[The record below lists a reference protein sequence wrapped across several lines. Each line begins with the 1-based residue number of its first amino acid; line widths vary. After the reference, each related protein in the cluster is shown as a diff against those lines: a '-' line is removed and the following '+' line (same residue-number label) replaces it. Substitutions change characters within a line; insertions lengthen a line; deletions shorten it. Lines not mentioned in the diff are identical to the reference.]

1 MEEGLGCNCPEIA
14 AIQIRCMR
22 DKGKRNVKNILHR
35 IEKVCKKGGLLK
47 VFFAGD
53 LLRILSVF
61 DLYLLRSLDRSES
74 A

>member
-1 MEEGLGCNCPEIA
+1 ML
-14 AIQIRCMR
+14 
-22 DKGKRNVKNILHR
+22 KTTLHR